1 MGLFERLSEDEKH
14 MMERYIDSYAS
25 FNGTERTAPLEHIMR
40 IWNKEKEPLF
50 HMLNDQFIISK
61 DIVFTKDTDQI
72 IDDLDSA
79 IYGYNVPAEDK
90 VFLCEYDEFV
100 DSHFPHTYRHG
111 SDEDNMYYNLH
122 RLIGTNDLATNIYSG
137 DSFELSLS
145 EDEKPIKINTGC
157 KCTRALGKIA
167 AAYGLHGFERF
178 RILHSQCLNQ
188 KKLTGHLC
196 LSIHPLDYMT
206 MSDNEC
212 GWSSC
217 MSWQEEGCYR
227 QGTVEMMNSPMVIV
241 AYLTSEEDMRMPGG
255 DRWNN
260 KKWRQLFIVDQH
272 MIGNVKAYP
281 YRNDYLTKDVLAWI
295 KELAEAAGMGPYDKD
310 VIEYDSFNFVDYK
323 NRQVKIYPRTRK
335 MYNDFSSHQFAYFNV
350 NLGDNEDTDY
360 RETVYLDYSG
370 ESECMCCGDIDC
382 DFEGEGCLVGTCCEE
397 RYYCDCCES
406 YFSSDE
412 GFMEVDGQWICPD
425 CIDNQC
431 AEDSFSGDLHFIN
444 NMRDLHISF
453 DGGKTVW
460 NIPDI
465 YISDDSL
472 YARTA
477 KEIFKPYCSQIY
489 EVNVVDSWRRLIFVK
504 AEEVH
509 WERLLEDILT
519 SWDTFENLKNEIES
533 YYCHYTI
540 DNGTIRPIFSEP
552 LVF

>member
-1 MGLFERLSEDEKH
+1 MGLFERLPENEKH

-25 FNGTERTAPLEHIMR
+25 FNGTERTTSLEYIMR
-40 IWNKEKEPLF
+40 IWNKEKKSLF
-50 HMLNDQFIISK
+50 HMLGDQFIISK
-61 DIVFTKDTDQI
+61 DIIFTKDIDQI
-72 IDDLDSA
+72 IEDLDSA
-79 IYGYNVPAEDK
+79 IYGYKVPDEDK
-90 VFLCEYDEFV
+90 VFLHDYDEFV
-100 DSHFPHTYRHG
+100 NSYFPNRYDTIP
-111 SDEDNMYYNLH
+111 YNLC
-122 RLIGTNDLATNIYSG
+122 RLISAINLATNIYSG
-137 DSFELSLS
+137 ESIELPSPKVG
-145 EDEKPIKINTGC
+145 EKPIKINTGC

-167 AAYGLHGFERF
+167 AAYDLHGFEKF

-260 KKWRQLFIVDQH
+260 KKWRQLFIVDPH

-295 KELAEAAGMGPYDKD
+295 KELAEVVGMGPYSQDI
-310 VIEYDSFNFVDYK
+310 IEYDSFKYVNY
-323 NRQVKIYPRTRK
+323 NNHQIKIHPRTQR
-335 MYNDFSSHQFAYFNV
+335 MYNDFSDHQFAYFNV
-350 NLGDNEDTDY
+350 QLDNKI
-360 RETVYLDYSG
+360 VYLDYSG

-406 YFSSDE
+406 YFSSDD

-425 CIDNQC
+425 CVDNQC
-431 AEDSFSGDLHFIN
+431 AEDSFSGDLHFVD
-444 NMRDLHISF
+444 NMRDLYVSF
-453 DGGKTVW
+453 DDGKTLY

-477 KEIFKPYCSQIY
+477 KKIFKPYCSQIY
-489 EVNVVDSWRRLIFVK
+489 EANVDWRHLVFVK

-509 WERLLEDILT
+509 WENLLEDILT
-519 SWDTFENLKNEIES
+519 SWDTFENLKDEIDS
-533 YYCHYTI
+533 YSCHYTI
-540 DNGTIRPIFSEP
+540 EDGAKIRPIFSEP